1 MENCLGST
9 ANLAP
14 MKVHVGAAA
23 TPEEAEAIAK
33 SLAEHLGVDVDVHVG
48 ESAEPAASAEPP
60 EVEYPLDDD
69 LGPTDRERALK
80 AEIDDIL
87 DGGPE
92 KYRDRLPEQGK
103 LFVRDRLDLWF
114 GGEGGTRGAGDASAA
129 EGGPAG
135 IHFED
140 GKFAA
145 FDDWH
150 PNAPGRAGRGGDDGD
165 ADGEGDEDGEG
176 DGSEETSD
184 RLPGDGLL
192 TGAAEFEGRDV
203 HFMAND
209 FTVKA
214 GSMAAKGVEKFLRM
228 QQRALKTGNPVLYL
242 MDSSGGR
249 IDQQTGFFANREGI
263 GKYYYNHSMLSGAVP
278 QICVLYGPCIAGA
291 AYTPVFADFTVMVEG
306 MSAMAI
312 ASPRMVKMVTGE
324 EIELDELGGP
334 RVHAEESGSA
344 DLVARDEEHARE
356 LVAGLIG
363 YLPDEAGEKPPKRET
378 KPPKYS
384 PDGIDE
390 LIPESPN
397 RPYDVRDLLD
407 RIADA
412 ESVFELKEGY
422 GAEILTAFCR
432 IDGRPV
438 GVVANDPAVRSGAIF
453 PDAAEK
459 AAEFIWTC
467 DAYEIPLL
475 YLCDTPGF
483 MAGSQVETDA
493 ILEKGKKMIYATSSA
508 TVPKQTV
515 VVRKAYGAGIYAMGG
530 PAYDPES
537 VIGLPSGEIAIMGP
551 EAAINAVYARKL
563 AGIDDPE
570 ERAETEARLREEYRE
585 DIDVHRMASE
595 VVIDEI
601 VPPST
606 LREELAARFAFYE
619 DVEKDL
625 PDKKHGTVL

>member
-1 MENCLGST
+1 
-9 ANLAP
+9 
-14 MKVHVGAAA
+14 MKVHVGSAA
-23 TPEEAEAIAK
+23 TAEEAEAIAR
-33 SLAEHLGVDVDVHVG
+33 SLATHLGVGIEVHVG
-48 ESAEPAASAEPP
+48 DDGDPVASADPP
-60 EVEYPLDDD
+60 ETAYPLEDD
-69 LGPTDRERALK
+69 LGPTDRERDLR
-80 AEIDDIL
+80 AEIADVRE
-87 DGGPE
+87 GGPA
-92 KYRDRLPEQGK
+92 KYRERLEEQGK

-114 GGEGGTRGAGDASAA
+114 GGEGGTRGAGDADAA
-129 EGGPAG
+129 DDGPAG
-135 IHFED
+135 LRFED
-140 GKFAA
+140 GTFAA

-150 PNAPGRAGRGGDDGD
+150 PNAPDRS
-165 ADGEGDEDGEG
+165 GDEGES
-176 DGSEETSD
+176 DAERDDDAD
-184 RLPGDGLL
+184 RLPADGLL
-192 TGAAEFEGRDV
+192 TGGAEFEGRDV

-249 IDQQTGFFANREGI
+249 IDRQSGFFANREGI

-291 AYTPVFADFTVMVEG
+291 AYTPVFADFTVMVEDV
-306 MSAMAI
+306 SAMAI
-312 ASPRMVKMVTGE
+312 ASPRMVEMVTGE
-324 EIELDELGGP
+324 EIDLRELGGP
-334 RVHAEESGSA
+334 RIHAEHSGSA

-356 LVAGLIG
+356 LVADLIA
-363 YLPDEAGEKPPKRET
+363 YLPDRAGEKPPRAEPR
-378 KPPKYS
+378 PPKFS
-384 PDGIDE
+384 PAGIDE
-390 LIPESPN
+390 LIPEAPT

-412 ESVFELKEGY
+412 ESVFELRSGY
-422 GAEILTAFCR
+422 GSEILTAFCR

-438 GVVANDPAVRSGAIF
+438 GVVANQPTERSGAIF

-459 AAEFIWTC
+459 AAEFVWTC

-483 MAGSQVETDA
+483 MAGSQVERDG
-493 ILEKGKKMIYATSSA
+493 ILEKGKKLIYATSSA

-537 VIGLPSGEIAIMGP
+537 TIGLPSGEIAIMGP

-563 AGIDDPE
+563 AEIDDPE
-570 ERAETEARLREEYRE
+570 ERAVEEERLREEYRE
-585 DIDVHRMASE
+585 EIDVHRMASE

-601 VPPST
+601 VPPSD
-606 LREELAARFAFYE
+606 LRAQLAARFDFYE

-625 PDKKHGTVL
+625 PEKKHGTVL

>member
-1 MENCLGST
+1 
-9 ANLAP
+9 

-23 TPEEAEAIAK
+23 TAEEAEAIAR

-48 ESAEPAASAEPP
+48 DATEPAASATAPEPT
-60 EVEYPLDDD
+60 YPLADD
-69 LGPTDRERALK
+69 LGPTDRERDLR

-87 DGGPE
+87 RGGPE

-114 GGEGGTRGAGDASAA
+114 GGEDGTRGTGDAGSPP
-129 EGGPAG
+129 ESPAG
-135 IHFED
+135 VHFED
-140 GKFAA
+140 GRFAA

-150 PNAPGRAGRGGDDGD
+150 PEAPDGDAYDDGD
-165 ADGEGDEDGEG
+165 RIPA
-176 DGSEETSD
+176 
-184 RLPGDGLL
+184 DGLL
-192 TGAAEFEGRDV
+192 TGAAAFEGRDV

-214 GSMAAKGVEKFLRM
+214 GSMAARGVEKFLRM
-228 QQRALKTGNPVLYL
+228 QERALKTGKPVLYL

-249 IDQQTGFFANREGI
+249 IDQQSGFFANREGI

-312 ASPRMVKMVTGE
+312 ASPRMVRMVTGE
-324 EIELDELGGP
+324 EIDMDELGGP
-334 RVHAEESGSA
+334 RVHAEHSGSA

-356 LVAGLIG
+356 LVADLIG
-363 YLPDEAGEKPPKRET
+363 FLPDKAGEKPPRSGT
-378 KPPKYS
+378 KPPKRS
-384 PDGIDE
+384 PEGIDE

-397 RPYDVRDLLD
+397 RPYDVRDLLE

-412 ESVFELKEGY
+412 ESILELKESY
-422 GAEILTAFCR
+422 GAEIVTAFCR

-438 GVVANDPAVRSGAIF
+438 GVVANQPTQRSGAIF

-483 MAGSQVETDA
+483 MAGSAVEKDA

-537 VIGLPSGEIAIMGP
+537 TLGLPSGEIAIMGP

-563 AGIDDPE
+563 AAIDDPE
-570 ERAETEARLREEYRE
+570 ERAETEQRLREEYRR

-601 VPPST
+601 VPPSA
-606 LREELAARFAFYE
+606 LREELAARFAFYA
-619 DVEKDL
+619 DVEKEL

>member
-1 MENCLGST
+1 
-9 ANLAP
+9 

-33 SLAEHLGVDVDVHVG
+33 SLAEHLGVGVDVHVG
-48 ESAEPAASAEPP
+48 ERAEPAASADPP
-60 EVEYPLDDD
+60 AVDYPLDDD
-69 LGPTDRERALK
+69 LGPTDRERALRE
-80 AEIDDIL
+80 EIDDIL
-87 DGGPE
+87 EGGPE
-92 KYRDRLPEQGK
+92 KYRQRLPEQGK

-114 GGEGGTRGAGDASAA
+114 GGEGGTRGAGDASATD
-129 EGGPAG
+129 GDPAG
-135 IHFED
+135 LHFED

-150 PNAPGRAGRGGDDGD
+150 PNAPT
-165 ADGEGDEDGEG
+165 GDEEDEAT
-176 DGSEETSD
+176 DD

-228 QQRALKTGNPVLYL
+228 QQRALKTGKPILYL

-324 EIELDELGGP
+324 EIEMDDLGGP

-356 LVAGLIG
+356 LVADLIG
-363 YLPDEAGEKPPKRET
+363 YLPDKAGEKPPKREP
-378 KPPKYS
+378 KPPKFS
-384 PDGIDE
+384 PEGIDE
-390 LIPESPN
+390 LIPASPN

-412 ESVFELKEGY
+412 ESVFELKEGF
-422 GAEILTAFCR
+422 GSEIVTAFCR

-483 MAGSQVETDA
+483 MAGSGVEKDA

-537 VIGLPSGEIAIMGP
+537 VIGLPSGEIGIMGP

-563 AGIDDPE
+563 AAIDDPE

-585 DIDVHRMASE
+585 DIDIHRMASE

-601 VPPST
+601 VAPSS

>member
-1 MENCLGST
+1 
-9 ANLAP
+9 
-14 MKVHVGAAA
+14 MKVRVSDGATDEEASAIAEALAQHVRDEVEVFVGEADSPAVVREAPAGAAGVAAEA
-23 TPEEAEAIAK
+23 TAEAIA
-33 SLAEHLGVDVDVHVG
+33 
-48 ESAEPAASAEPP
+48 ES
-60 EVEYPLDDD
+60 DD
-69 LGPTDRERALK
+69 LGPTERENALWD
-80 AEIDDIL
+80 EIEDIEL
-87 DGGPE
+87 GGPE
-92 KYRDRLPEQGK
+92 KYKDRLEEQGK

-114 GGEGGTRGAGDASAA
+114 GEDGML
-129 EGGPAG
+129 
-135 IHFED
+135 FED
-140 GKFAA
+140 GKFAN
-145 FDDWH
+145 FDAWH
-150 PNAPGRAGRGGDDGD
+150 PDSPEV
-165 ADGEGDEDGEG
+165 GEDND
-176 DGSEETSD
+176 D

-192 TGAAEFEGRDV
+192 TGAAEFEGREL

-214 GSMAAKGVEKFLRM
+214 GSMAEKGVEKFLRM
-228 QQRALKTGNPVLYL
+228 QQRALKNGKPVLYL

-291 AYTPVFADFTVMVEG
+291 AYTPVFADFTIMVRD

-312 ASPRMVKMVTGE
+312 ASPRMVQMVTGE
-324 EIELDELGGP
+324 DIELEELGGP
-334 RVHAEESGSA
+334 DVHAQKSGSA
-344 DLVARDEEHARE
+344 DLVADDEEHARQ
-356 LVAGLIG
+356 LVADLVS
-363 YLPDEAGEKPPKRET
+363 YLPDSADEKPPQTEG
-378 KPPKYS
+378 KPPLKS
-384 PDGIDE
+384 PEGIDSVVPQE
-390 LIPESPN
+390 PN
-397 RPYDVRDLLD
+397 KGYDMTDVID
-407 RIADA
+407 RVVD
-412 ESVFELKEGY
+412 EDSYFELKPEY
-422 GAEILTAFCR
+422 GKEIITAFAR

-438 GVVANDPAVRSGAIF
+438 GIVANQPAQRAGAIF

-483 MAGSQVETDA
+483 MAGSQVEEDA
-493 ILEKGKKMIYATSSA
+493 ILEKGKKFIYATSSA

-563 AGIDDPE
+563 SEIEDDD
-570 ERAETEARLREEYRE
+570 ERAQKEQELREEYRE

-595 VVIDEI
+595 VVIDDI

-606 LREELAARFAFYE
+606 LRTELDNRFSFYE
-619 DVEKDL
+619 GIEKDL
-625 PDKKHGTVL
+625 PDKKHGTIL

>member
-1 MENCLGST
+1 
-9 ANLAP
+9 
-14 MKVHVGAAA
+14 MKVRIAAGASDEEASAIAAALAEHVGASVELYVGDEDEPTA
-23 TPEEAEAIAK
+23 THEADSAPEETPSA
-33 SLAEHLGVDVDVHVG
+33 SGDSRG
-48 ESAEPAASAEPP
+48 EN
-60 EVEYPLDDD
+60 
-69 LGPTDRERALK
+69 LGPTEREELLWE
-80 AEIDDIL
+80 EIEDIL
-87 DGGPE
+87 EGGPE
-92 KYRDRLPEQGK
+92 KYKEQLPEEGK

-114 GGEGGTRGAGDASAA
+114 DGENDDLL
-129 EGGPAG
+129 
-135 IHFED
+135 FED

-150 PNAPGRAGRGGDDGD
+150 PRG
-165 ADGEGDEDGEG
+165 ADTDEDT
-176 DGSEETSD
+176 DD
-184 RLPGDGLL
+184 RLPADGLI

-209 FTVKA
+209 YTVKR
-214 GSMAAKGVEKFLRM
+214 GSMAGKGVEKFLRM
-228 QQRALKTGNPVLYL
+228 QQRALKTGQPVFYL

-263 GKYYYNHSMLSGAVP
+263 GKYYYNHSMLSGRVP

-291 AYTPVFADFTVMVEG
+291 AYTPVFADFTIMVEE

-312 ASPRMVKMVTGE
+312 ASPRMVQMVTGE
-324 EIELDELGGP
+324 DISMQELGGP
-334 RVHAEESGSA
+334 DVHARESGSA
-344 DLVARDEEHARE
+344 DLVAKDEEHARE
-356 LVAGLIG
+356 LVSQLIT
-363 YLPDEAGEKPPKRET
+363 YLPDNADESPPRQET
-378 KPPKYS
+378 KPPAAS
-384 PDGIDE
+384 PEGIDAIVPQE
-390 LIPESPN
+390 PN
-397 RPYDVRDLLD
+397 KGYDMTDVID
-407 RIADA
+407 RVVD
-412 ESVFELKEGY
+412 EGSYFELRPDY
-422 GAEILTAFCR
+422 GEEIITAYAR

-438 GVVANDPAVRSGAIF
+438 GIVANQPAHRAGAIF

-459 AAEFIWTC
+459 AAEFIWKS
-467 DAYEIPLL
+467 DAFNIPLL

-483 MAGSQVETDA
+483 MAGSQVEKEG
-493 ILEKGKKMIYATSSA
+493 ILEQGKKMIYATSSA

-530 PAYDPES
+530 PAYDPEG

-563 AGIDDPE
+563 SEIDDPE
-570 ERAETEARLREEYRE
+570 ERERREQELREEYRE

-619 DVEKDL
+619 DVEKEL
-625 PDKKHGTVL
+625 PDKKHGTIL